1 MIPPPLPQN
10 EPERLKELY
19 RYEVLDTAYE
29 QEFNEIV
36 QLASRIC
43 NVPMSLISLVDHDRQ
58 WFKAKVGVDLTE
70 TARNVSFCGYTI
82 LGSEVFVVPD
92 TKADERFADNPLVI
106 ADPQI
111 RYYAGVPLV
120 TRSGYNLGSLC
131 VLDRQPRQLD
141 EEQLFALSVLSRNV
155 VKLLELRTMNKELS
169 RISEVQQVTMA
180 IMAHDIRAPLASLK
194 STYDVKAEGLL
205 SAEDEAEIDELVLRQ
220 LDSILLLLNNIS
232 DWGKLQLEDDFEMV
246 DTNIHAL
253 AEQCAGYFLLAAEHK
268 KNKILNR
275 VAPDFHA
282 VINAQCFEFVLRNLI
297 GNANKFTEN
306 GTIGIDIRV
315 ENGLAILEVSDTG
328 LGMTP
333 EQLASLQKKVF
344 FKSTPG
350 TRKEK
355 GSGLGLKLVN
365 RYLAKVGGSM
375 SFSSELGKGTTVMV
389 SIPFRSEE

>member
-70 TARNVSFCGYTI
+70 TQRNVSFCGYTI

-92 TKADERFADNPLVI
+92 TLVDERFADNPLVKAI
-106 ADPQI
+106 PKI

-131 VLDRQPRQLD
+131 VLDREPRHLD

-155 VKLLELRTMNKELS
+155 VKLLELRTMNKELN
-169 RISEVQQVTMA
+169 RISEVQQITMA

-205 SAEDEAEIDELVLRQ
+205 SPEDEAEIDELVLRQ

-232 DWGKLQLEDDFEMV
+232 DWGKLQLEDDYEMV
-246 DTNIHAL
+246 DTNIHEL
-253 AEQCAGYFLLAAEHK
+253 ANQCAGYFLLAAEHK

-306 GTIGIDIRV
+306 GTIAIDIRV
-315 ENGLAILEVSDTG
+315 ENGRALLEVSDTG
-328 LGMTP
+328 TGMTP
-333 EQLASLQKKVF
+333 EQLSALEKKVY

-365 RYLAKVGGSM
+365 RYLSKVGGAM
-375 SFSSELGKGTTVMV
+375 SFTSEQGKGTTAIV
-389 SIPFRSEE
+389 SIPFRGED

>member
-1 MIPPPLPQN
+1 MIPPPLPHN

-43 NVPMSLISLVDHDRQ
+43 NVPMSLISLIDHDRQ
-58 WFKAKVGVDLTE
+58 WFKARVGVGITE

-82 LGSEVFVVPD
+82 LGSEVFIVPD
-92 TKADERFADNPLVI
+92 TKVDERFADNPLVTG
-106 ADPQI
+106 DPNI

-131 VLDRQPRQLD
+131 VLDREPRQLD

-155 VKLLELRTMNKELS
+155 VKLLELRTMNKELN
-169 RISEVQQVTMA
+169 RISEVQQITMA

-205 SAEDEAEIDELVLRQ
+205 SPEDEAEIDELVLRQ
-220 LDSILLLLNNIS
+220 LDSILLLMNNIS
-232 DWGKLQLEDDFEMV
+232 DWGKLQLEDDYEMV
-246 DTNIHAL
+246 DTNIHEL
-253 AEQCAGYFLLAAEHK
+253 ADQCAGYFLLAAENK

-306 GTIGIDIRV
+306 GTISIDIRV
-315 ENGLAILEVSDTG
+315 ENGMAILEVFDTG
-328 LGMTP
+328 VGMTT
-333 EQLASLQKKVF
+333 EQLSALQKKVYL
-344 FKSTPG
+344 KSTPG

-365 RYLAKVGGSM
+365 RYLSKLGGTM
-375 SFSSELGKGTTVMV
+375 SFTSEQGKGTTAIV
-389 SIPFRSEE
+389 SIPFRGEE